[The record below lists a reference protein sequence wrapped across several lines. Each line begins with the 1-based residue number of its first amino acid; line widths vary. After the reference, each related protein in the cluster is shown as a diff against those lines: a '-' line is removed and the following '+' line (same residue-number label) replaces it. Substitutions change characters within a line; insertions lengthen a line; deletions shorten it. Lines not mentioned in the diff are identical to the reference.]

1 MMNQTPDFV
10 TVVENGEGRLV
21 QLDEQGQLLLNTLS
35 ETWRKNLGLRQSP
48 FSFQDGLLTARDVT
62 GFVHLGDVVVEVV
75 PKFLTEGEVG
85 TEFWRSALWAIL
97 ARVYR
102 MPVLGSPVP
111 GEFVRE
117 NGLPDLLGYVLLIS
131 LRANQPNGRPM
142 GYVSETGNLQ
152 SLRGR
157 FDVGRIVEVLVHPG
171 TIPCEFD
178 AYSEDVPVNRLLRWS
193 AEQLASA
200 VWSPSLGHDLAEEAF
215 ALRGASRS
223 PPSITEAERITL
235 APHHAL
241 LQPAV
246 TVGQLLL
253 AGRGLQH
260 GMGMQA
266 LPGFLW
272 KSADVFESFVRLL
285 VQSAL
290 RSLML
295 GSYLQVGRVLIGVPI
310 GNGRELVNTPDVRIV
325 QAGRTVAVLDAKYK
339 AWGTGPTTDDARQV
353 LTGAWVEDC
362 AVCGLIYPS
371 PMNGMK
377 DPMGWHLQ
385 GMGNPERLWAL
396 FVDLTRMGHPNGEYL
411 LVNDLVDQLV
421 TIAPELAA

>member
-1 MMNQTPDFV
+1 MMNPTPKFV
-10 TVVENGEGRLV
+10 TVVENGAGKFV
-21 QLDEQGQLLLNTLS
+21 QLDGHGQSLLNTLS
-35 ETWRKNLGLRQSP
+35 ETWRKSLGLRESP
-48 FSFQDGLLTARDVT
+48 FSFQDELLTARDVT

-75 PKFLTEGEVG
+75 PKFLTEGEVE
-85 TEFWRSALWAIL
+85 TELWRSALWAIL
-97 ARVYR
+97 ARVYE
-102 MPVLGSPVP
+102 MPILGAPVP
-111 GEFVRE
+111 GDAVRE
-117 NGLPDLLGYVLLIS
+117 NRLPDLLGLVLLIS
-131 LRANQPNGRPM
+131 LQANQPNGHPM

-157 FDVGRIVEVLVHPG
+157 FDVGRIVDVLVHPG

-200 VWSPSLGHDLAEEAF
+200 VWSPSLGNDLADEAL
-215 ALRGASRS
+215 ALRGASRN
-223 PPSITEAERITL
+223 PPSFTEAERITL

-260 GMGMQA
+260 GMGMLE

-272 KSADVFESFVRLL
+272 KSAEVFEGFVLLL

-290 RSLML
+290 RSRIP
-295 GSYLQVGRVLIGVPI
+295 GSYLQEGRVRIGVPI
-310 GNGRELVNTPDVRIV
+310 GNGRELVNRPDVRIV
-325 QAGRTVAVLDAKYK
+325 QAGRKVAVLDAKYK
-339 AWGTGPTTDDARQV
+339 TWGTGPSSDDARQV

-371 PMNGMK
+371 SMNGMK
-377 DPMGWHLQ
+377 DPMGWNLQ

-396 FVDLTRMGHPNGEYL
+396 FVDLTQMGHPNGEYL
-411 LVNDLVDQLV
+411 LVNDLVDQLL